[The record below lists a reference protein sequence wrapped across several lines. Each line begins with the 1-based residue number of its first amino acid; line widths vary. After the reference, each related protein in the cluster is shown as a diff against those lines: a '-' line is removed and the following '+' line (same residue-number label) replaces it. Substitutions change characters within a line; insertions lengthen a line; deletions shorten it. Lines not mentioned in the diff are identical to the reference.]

1 MVMLSQALA
10 MRADWREKM
19 KLLVSVSATL
29 RSRGPRGLAEYLYQ
43 EIIDERIG
51 ATVTSGYAGW
61 LQKFD
66 MQVPGDIDDRI
77 EALERKPLISI
88 VMPTYNTPERWLRKC
103 IESVRQQAYPYWELC
118 IADDAS
124 TKHHV
129 RQVLSEYERIDPRIK
144 VAYLDIEEQGG
155 SSVNGLAIPA
165 NEGRLAELDLRE
177 VNYSRIDV
185 SAAFRPRIPHRVFT
199 YVGTD
204 AARERSRRETPDAGV
219 HVSRQYV
226 ERIRQA
232 FAALGPDAL
241 AEYERTTE
249 PLPFRERDLELR
261 YPAPSA

>member
-1 MVMLSQALA
+1 MSSTDQRPSIDYVFGYGSLVELIEPLVEDGHVFPPMPGRLCGFRRFWGAA
-10 MRADWREKM
+10 MNNWEAGDAEKHF
-19 KLLVSVSATL
+19 VDPGS
-29 RSRGPRGLAEYLYQ
+29 GL
-43 EIIDERIG
+43 
-51 ATVTSGYAGW
+51 
-61 LQKFD
+61 K
-66 MQVPGDIDDRI
+66 
-77 EALERKPLISI
+77 
-88 VMPTYNTPERWLRKC
+88 
-103 IESVRQQAYPYWELC
+103 
-118 IADDAS
+118 
-124 TKHHV
+124 
-129 RQVLSEYERIDPRIK
+129 PRIK
-144 VAYLDIEEQGG
+144 VAYLDIEEQAG
-155 SSVNGLAIPA
+155 STVNGLAIPA
-165 NEGRLAELDLRE
+165 NEGRLADLDLRE

-204 AARERSRRETPDAGV
+204 AARERSRHQTPDAGV